1 VRRRR
6 RELADRGR
14 GLIFSF
20 STGSDGSVDDNA
32 LDLMPCDSYTITGRD
47 LSRDALRW
55 RHLGQTGARLT

>member
-1 VRRRR
+1 MRRRPH
-6 RELADRGR
+6 ELSDRSR

-20 STGSDGSVDDNA
+20 AKGSDGSVDDNA